1 MKPVIRTLTLTAAIA
16 LMAGAGLTPAKS
28 GPREPIRI
36 ATMIEGAEVT
46 GLSANGLGEIFV
58 NVQHP
63 GGSNALTKGAVPTQ
77 IGYMA
82 GFDPATF
89 SAAAVAVPPKGERDR
104 VHVAAGDYVVLAR
117 AGEKLGSGQILGGVY
132 DRKGRLMYVSNAP
145 DFNGFVPLGA
155 NSAYLYTA
163 WEGAG
168 RDGASA
174 VSRLK
179 LNRVN
184 GRWQADLASSRM
196 MDLSEIDGTLVMC
209 SGTVSPWGT
218 PLMTEEYFFYNT
230 AVWNHPDNYD
240 EDERPGFRGG
250 NDVTYIKPKSMN
262 RYLGGDS
269 NPYRYGYVIEVNGA
283 AGDDVQFVKHYAM
296 GRFSHETVAIMPD
309 MRTTY
314 LTDDDSPKYI
324 NRKYNT
330 ASGGVLFKFVADRKG
345 DLSAGTLYAAK
356 LKQDAGRDPR
366 TTGFDVAWIELA
378 HGTDEQIAAWIA
390 EYDGIGVKDYV
401 EGRTNFISN
410 EEINDWAEGKLKK
423 DLNGDGRIGSYKDDR
438 PAFLES
444 RRAAAA
450 LGASN
455 EWDKLEGATAQGN
468 RVYIAASS
476 IATTMADGYGSLDWA
491 TGARNKND
499 QGDIALE
506 KEGCGG
512 VYVSETGRDY
522 NITRLDPFMIGRTGK
537 GKQCDV
543 SLPASPDNILA
554 TADGSLLIGE
564 DAGSKRHPLDMLW
577 LVKGD

>member
-1 MKPVIRTLTLTAAIA
+1 MKPMIRRLTLTAAFA
-16 LMAGAGLTPAKS
+16 LLAGVAIMPAQARQLT
-28 GPREPIRI
+28 RV
-36 ATMIEGAEVT
+36 ATMIDGAEVT
-46 GLSANGLGEIFV
+46 GLSANGLGEIFL

-63 GGSNALTKGAVPTQ
+63 EGKNALKQGDVPTQ

-82 GFDPATF
+82 DFDPATF
-89 SAAAVAVPPKGERDR
+89 SGEGVAIPPKGQRDR
-104 VHVAAGDYVVLAR
+104 VYVASGEYVVLAR
-117 AGEKLGSGQILGGVY
+117 AGEPLGSGQVLGGVY
-132 DRKGRLMYVSNAP
+132 DSKGKLMYVSNAP

-179 LNRVN
+179 LVRVN
-184 GRWQADLASSRM
+184 GRWQADLKNSRM
-196 MDLSEIDGTLVMC
+196 MDLRAIDGTMVMC

-230 AVWNHPDNYD
+230 AVWNHPDNHD
-240 EDERPGFRGG
+240 EDERPGYKGG
-250 NDVTYIKPKSMN
+250 NDVTYIKPKTMN
-262 RYLGGDS
+262 RYIGGDS

-283 AGDDVQFVKHYAM
+283 AGDKVQFVKHYAM

-324 NRKYNT
+324 NKKYNT

-356 LKQDAGRDPR
+356 LKQDAGKDPQ
-366 TTGFDVAWIELA
+366 TTGFDVSWIRLA
-378 HGTDEQIAAWIA
+378 HGTDGQIAAWIA

-401 EGRTNFISN
+401 EGKTNYISN
-410 EEINDWAEGKLKK
+410 EEINDWAEGKLQR

-455 EWDKLEGATAQGN
+455 EWDKLEGATALGN
-468 RVYIAASS
+468 KVYIAASS
-476 IATTMADGYGSLDWA
+476 IGTTMTDGYGSLDWA
-491 TGARNKND
+491 TGARDKNS
-499 QGDIALE
+499 QGDIALN
-506 KEGCGG
+506 KESCGG
-512 VYVSETGRDY
+512 VYVAETGSDY
-522 NITRLDPFMIGRTGK
+522 NMNRLDPFVIGRNTE

-543 SLPASPDNILA
+543 NLPASPDNILA

-564 DAGSKRHPLDMLW
+564 DAGSKRHPVDMLW
-577 LVKGD
+577 LVRDR